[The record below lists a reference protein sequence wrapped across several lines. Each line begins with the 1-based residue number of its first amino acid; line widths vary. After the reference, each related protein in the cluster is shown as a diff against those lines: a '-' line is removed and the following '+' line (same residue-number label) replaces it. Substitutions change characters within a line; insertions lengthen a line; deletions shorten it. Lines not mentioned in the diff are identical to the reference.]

1 VVEEGG
7 GRLVELRGDE
17 ALAVFGSVRQALRTA
32 VGLQQRFG
40 EATREDLPLRV
51 GIGIDSGEAVAVGE
65 GFRGGALNLA
75 ARLCSVAGPGE
86 ILTSEGV
93 VHLARHVEGLAYR
106 ERTKLRLKGLEAPV
120 RAFEVVVEA
129 PPEPRRVV
137 LLRRLRLALGS
148 AKQELL
154 ASPRRRGL
162 AAAALLCLIALAVVL
177 SLELTRSAQALA
189 RVNADSAAVLDGT
202 GKRLAKEL
210 AVGAGPGRL
219 AYGAGSVWVSN
230 TLGGTVSRVDP
241 RHVTAEPI
249 RVGPDPAGIAFGSG
263 AVWVT
268 TSQGRKLLR
277 INPKSNSV
285 VQEIPVGNG
294 AGGVAVADNKVWVA
308 NRFDDT
314 VSEVDALTGKP
325 LKTFGAGSAPTAVAV
340 GFGSVWIADGSTATL
355 TRLDPSSGTQQAIL
369 VGNGPSGVAVGN
381 GSVWVANSLDGTV
394 SRVDPSTDRVTNTFS
409 VGEGPSDLSAG
420 AGNVWVANT
429 FGNTLS
435 RIDAGQNRV
444 VDEVPVGNGPGGV
457 AVTPAG
463 VWLTSR
469 AGSAGHR
476 GGTLRVAST
485 SFEVDSLDPAT
496 AYSPQTWALVTAL
509 HDGLL
514 TFKRTSGLDG
524 GSLVPDL
531 ATSVPAPTDGGRAYT
546 FHLRSG
552 VRYSTGELVRAS
564 DIRRAVE
571 RGIRLKSPGAQ
582 YFAGIAGAAACARRP
597 AACDLSHGI
606 VADDGQRTVTIRLT
620 SPDPDFLYKLALPF
634 FSAVPD
640 ARVKGLPPATGPYM
654 VRRYVPGRTIL
665 LTRNPAFR
673 QWSAAA
679 QPDGF
684 ADRILITLRG
694 SPAQRLAWVE
704 RGQSDLDASP
714 PAQALAQLAARFT
727 TQLHV
732 FPGRATNELFVNMRV
747 APFDDVRA
755 RQALNYALDRATSL
769 SAGGFA
775 TATPTCQVLPP
786 NFPGYEPY
794 CPYTLNPRLG
804 SWSAPNL
811 EKARALVRASGTRG
825 SRVTLWY
832 PSASPLPGSAP
843 PATVMAALRQMGYRP
858 SLHVI
863 KGLSDYFAKVYD
875 SRTRAQVGF
884 SGWLADFAAGS
895 GYLTPQVSCQS
906 FKPGSALQNQNA
918 SEFCDPSVDARI
930 RRALRLQAADPS
942 ASGPAW
948 AAIDRAVVDR
958 AALVPINNPR
968 DLEFTSRRVGNYQFN
983 PQWGVLLDQLWV
995 R

>member
-1 VVEEGG
+1 
-7 GRLVELRGDE
+7 VELRGDE
-17 ALAVFGSVRQALRTA
+17 ALCVFGSARQALRTA
-32 VGLQQRFG
+32 VDLQQRFA
-40 EATREDLPLRV
+40 EASSDDLPLRV

-86 ILTSEGV
+86 VLTSEGV

-106 ERTKLRLKGLEAPV
+106 ERSKMRLKGLEAPV
-120 RAFEVVVEA
+120 RTFDVIVEA

-137 LLRRLRLALGS
+137 LLRRVRISLGS

-154 ASPRRRGL
+154 GSPRRRGL
-162 AAAALLCLIALAVVL
+162 AAAAVLCLLVLAVVL

-210 AVGAGPGRL
+210 AVGAGPGKL

-230 TLGGTVSRVDP
+230 TLDGTVSRVDP
-241 RHVTAEPI
+241 QHATSQPI

-268 TSQGRKLLR
+268 SSQGRKLLR
-277 INPKSNSV
+277 INPASNSV

-294 AGGVAVADNKVWVA
+294 ATGVAAADDKVWVA

-325 LKTFGAGSAPTAVAV
+325 LKAFGAGSAPTAVAV
-340 GFGSVWIADGSTATL
+340 GFRSVWIADGSTSTV
-355 TRLDPSSGTQQAIL
+355 TRLDPRTGTQQAIP
-369 VGNGPSGVAVGN
+369 VGNGPSGVAVGS
-381 GSVWVANSLDGTV
+381 GSVWVSNALDSTV
-394 SRVDPSTDRVTNTFS
+394 SRIDPSTDRVTNTIP
-409 VGEGPSDLSAG
+409 VGEGPSDISAG
-420 AGNVWVANT
+420 EGSVWVANT
-429 FGNTLS
+429 YGNSLS
-435 RIDAGQNRV
+435 RIDVGENRV

-469 AGSAGHR
+469 VGSAAHR
-476 GGTLRVAST
+476 GGTLRVTAT
-485 SFEVDSLDPAT
+485 PVDFDSLDPAL
-496 AYSPQTWALVTAL
+496 AYASEAWALVTDM

-514 TFKRTSGLDG
+514 TFKRTSGPDG
-524 GSLVPDL
+524 GSVVPDL
-531 ATSVPAPTDGGRAYT
+531 ATSVPAPTNGGRAYT
-546 FHLRSG
+546 FHLRGG
-552 VRYSTGELVRAS
+552 VRYSNGALVRAS
-564 DIRRAVE
+564 DLRRAVE
-571 RGIRLKSPGAQ
+571 RGFRLQSPGAP
-582 YFAGIAGAAACARRP
+582 YFARIAGASACAKRP
-597 AACDLSHGI
+597 ATCDLSHGI

-634 FSAVPD
+634 FSVVPD
-640 ARVKGLPPATGPYM
+640 ARAKGLPPATGPYE
-654 VRRYVPGRTIL
+654 VRRYVPGRSVL
-665 LTRNPAFR
+665 LSRNPAFR
-673 QWSAAA
+673 EWSAAA
-679 QPDGF
+679 QPNGF
-684 ADRILITLRG
+684 PDRILVTLRG
-694 SPAQRLAWVE
+694 SPARRLGWVE
-704 RGQSDLDASP
+704 HGQSDLDISP
-714 PAQALAQLAARFT
+714 PARALAQLAARFT

-732 FPGRATNELFVNMRV
+732 FPGRATNELFLNMRV

-755 RQALNYALDRATSL
+755 RRALNYALDRSTSL
-769 SAGGFA
+769 SVGGFG

-786 NFPGYEPY
+786 NFPGFKPY

-811 EKARALVRASGTRG
+811 AKARALVRASGTRG

-832 PSASPLPGSAP
+832 PSAAPLPGSAP
-843 PATVMAALRQMGYRP
+843 AAAVMRALREVGYRP
-858 SLHVI
+858 TLHVV
-863 KGLSDYFAKVYD
+863 KGGISPYFEKIYD
-875 SRTRAQVGF
+875 PRTKAQLGY
-884 SGWLADFAAGS
+884 SGWIADFAAGS
-895 GYLTPQVSCQS
+895 GFLTPQVSCQS
-906 FKPGSALQNQNA
+906 FRPDSVFENSNA
-918 SEFCDPSVDARI
+918 SEFCDPSVDALI
-930 RRALRLQAADPS
+930 RRALRLQTTDPAA
-942 ASGPAW
+942 AGAAW
-948 AAIDRAVVDR
+948 AAVDRAVVDR
-958 AALVPINNPR
+958 AALVPISNPR